1 MISLRTLAY
10 VFVASGSMLL
20 AAVQA
25 VGGSL
30 EFETGAV
37 GLDDTTLSAAPE
49 ATRAPAAAPVARP

>member
-10 VFVASGSMLL
+10 VVVATGSMLL

-30 EFETGAV
+30 AFETGAV
-37 GLDDTTLSAAPE
+37 GLDDTTLSAAPD
-49 ATRAPAAAPVARP
+49 APRAAAAPPSHP